1 MIRAYENHW
10 VPLRNPYLGGGFK
23 YFLFSPLLGEGS
35 RYRLHLIGTTWLPQN
50 LQTVRNHTVAI
61 HSPSWHR
68 RARARRAAARN
79 FLRRWTSKTRPRL
92 TQRVTSSIRL
102 LESHHS
108 KPFLKLAR
116 THMEWNA
123 NWNRWG
129 ATKGR
134 KGKGKGREMKKDKGM
149 KEQAKGNKGTDA
161 MASFPSYDTMPASAQ
176 SQSSTSSSQPS
187 ELRTVMAALLEANPG
202 LTLPPA
208 LLATDAGQSMSRSR
222 EEISSEQKRLNLR
235 RKAITK
241 LERLQGA
248 LAKKKE
254 QISAYK
260 EFIREKLKT
269 ELTKFEKEKSDLE
282 TAITTQQ
289 EFVDRVEAGLQDAST
304 IDVDEEDDLG
314 EDISLASMLG
324 LDEPSAKMT
333 ALAKERDVATAAI
346 AVYQAQ
352 IQQMQNAGLTLPPSM
367 PSPIR
372 IPADVR
378 RNALSPQNPQAPK
391 RSPAPAETAMKRLKK
406 EDTQPGEEMPQDT
419 MHQLDT

>member
-1 MIRAYENHW
+1 
-10 VPLRNPYLGGGFK
+10 
-23 YFLFSPLLGEGS
+23 
-35 RYRLHLIGTTWLPQN
+35 
-50 LQTVRNHTVAI
+50 
-61 HSPSWHR
+61 
-68 RARARRAAARN
+68 
-79 FLRRWTSKTRPRL
+79 
-92 TQRVTSSIRL
+92 
-102 LESHHS
+102 
-108 KPFLKLAR
+108 
-116 THMEWNA
+116 MEWNA

-129 ATKGR
+129 AAKDR
-134 KGKGKGREMKKDKGM
+134 KGKGKGRDLKKDKGT
-149 KEQAKGNKGTDA
+149 KEHKDQANNNKGTEP
-161 MASFPSYDTMPASAQ
+161 MASFPLYDAMPVSAP
-176 SQSSTSSSQPS
+176 SQSSASSSQSS

-208 LLATDAGQSMSRSR
+208 LLATDAGQSVSRSK
-222 EEISSEQKRLNLR
+222 EEISSEQKRLNIR

-289 EFVDRVEAGLQDAST
+289 EIVDRVEAGLQDASP
-304 IDVDEEDDLG
+304 IDVDEEDDFG
-314 EDISLASMLG
+314 EGISLASMLG

-352 IQQMQNAGLTLPPSM
+352 IQQMQSAGLTLPPSM

-372 IPADVR
+372 APADVE

-391 RSPAPAETAMKRLKK
+391 RSTAPAETAIKRLKTD
-406 EDTQPGEEMPQDT
+406 DTQLGEELPQDPMNKSDTWAQTTSRHRSLQVVTQCMRYWAKILT
-419 MHQLDT
+419 ML